1 MSGPIL
7 LDTGPLVAL
16 LNQQDRFHQ
25 SSKDLFAMLKPP
37 LYTCESVISEACFL
51 VQKIPEGIPAI
62 VDMVS
67 TGLILIPFQLSAEAP
82 AILSLLIKYADVP
95 MSLADGCLV
104 RMSELMPQSK
114 IFTFD
119 SDFGIY
125 RKNRHEIIQTIVP
138 N

>member
-1 MSGPIL
+1 M
-7 LDTGPLVAL
+7 
-16 LNQQDRFHQ
+16 
-25 SSKDLFAMLKPP
+25 
-37 LYTCESVISEACFL
+37 

-82 AILSLLIKYADVP
+82 AIQSLLIKYADVP

-138 N
+138 V